1 MGDNLRQ
8 LGQQL
13 AEIWKQLGVNQRVS
27 VVLGAGVV
35 VAGLIGLSLWSNR
48 PDYALLY
55 GKLDDGEAAKVM
67 AALDDAKVPY
77 QTGRG
82 GSSILVPSDK
92 VYQMRA
98 QLAGKGIPRGEGVGF
113 EIFDKPNFGIS
124 DFVQRANYLRAVQG
138 ELARTIGQIDMVDSA
153 RVMIVMPENRL
164 LVDSQKKPTASV
176 FVRTKSNGQLPA
188 SAVNSIRFL
197 VANAVEGLQANSV
210 SVVDNLGNV
219 LSENQEEDSVVGMS
233 NNQLTAR
240 RNTEQYLAKKAEGM
254 LEKVLGPGQA
264 IVRVAAEINWDTI
277 TRTEEKYDPDGQVA
291 RSTTLNDETTTTTS
305 AGGGDSSS
313 AGGGSGGNAGGPA
326 GVASNTANG
335 AADSGNSTTT
345 QSNTSNS
352 QTKKKVT
359 QSQYEVGKTSI
370 STLLSAGGLRR
381 LSVAVFVSQKMEG
394 EGKDRKPV
402 ARSDDEM
409 LKLKRIVQS
418 AVGIL
423 ENDPTRKDELTLE
436 QLPFNEQP
444 AIELSQRLET
454 DGNRQFYWE
463 IGKNVL
469 YAVIA
474 LIMFMVFLKLL
485 KKTTSADIPINLT
498 SSGENGTF
506 TAAEG
511 GEGEAG
517 AGWRKDAKAGV
528 VTVEVLNA
536 LIKEN
541 PANMTQAVRSWLA
554 AGNKSN

>member
-1 MGDNLRQ
+1 MGDNLRHLGRQ
-8 LGQQL
+8 LV
-13 AEIWKQLGVNQRVS
+13 EIWKQLGVNQRVS

-35 VAGLIGLSLWSNR
+35 IAGLVGLTLWSNR
-48 PDYALLY
+48 PDYMLLY

-82 GSSILVPSDK
+82 GASILVPSDK

-98 QLAGKGIPRGEGVGF
+98 QLAAKGIPRGEGVGF

-138 ELARTIGQIDMVDSA
+138 ELARTIGQIDMVESA

-176 FVRTKSNGQLPA
+176 FVRTRSNGQLPG

-197 VANAVEGLQANSV
+197 VANAVEGLQASSV

-219 LSENQEEDSVVGMS
+219 LSENEEENSVAGMS
-233 NNQLTAR
+233 NNQLSAR
-240 RNTEQYLAKKAEGM
+240 RNLEQYLSRKAEGM

-291 RSTTLNDETTTTTS
+291 RSTTLNDETTTTTTA
-305 AGGGDSSS
+305 AGVDSNNTG
-313 AGGGSGGNAGGPA
+313 AGNNAGGPA
-326 GVASNTANG
+326 GVTSNSTGDN
-335 AADSGNSTTT
+335 GNSTAS
-345 QSNTSNS
+345 QANSSNS

-359 QSQYEVGKTSI
+359 QSQFEVGRTSI

-381 LSVAVFVSQKMEG
+381 LSAAVFVAQKFEG
-394 EGKDRKPV
+394 EGKDRKAV
-402 ARSDDEM
+402 ARTDDEM
-409 LKLKRIVQS
+409 QKLKRIVQS
-418 AVGIL
+418 AVGIV

-444 AIELSQRLET
+444 AIDLSQRLET
-454 DGNRQFYWE
+454 DGNRQFYWDV
-463 IGKNVL
+463 GKNVL
-469 YAVIA
+469 FAVVA
-474 LIMFMVFLKLL
+474 LVMFVVFLKLL
-485 KKTTSADIPINLT
+485 KKTTSSDIPITLPDGSAAT
-498 SSGENGTF
+498 AYAGT
-506 TAAEG
+506 EG
-511 GEGEAG
+511 GDADAG
-517 AGWRKDAKAGV
+517 SAWRKDAKPGV

-541 PANMTQAVRSWLA
+541 PANMTQAVRSWLT